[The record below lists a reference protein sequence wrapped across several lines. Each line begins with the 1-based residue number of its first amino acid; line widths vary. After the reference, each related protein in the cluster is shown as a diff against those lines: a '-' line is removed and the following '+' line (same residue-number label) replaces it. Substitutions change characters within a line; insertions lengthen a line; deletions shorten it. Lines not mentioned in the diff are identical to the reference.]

1 MSSTWGS
8 LHKVMLQRWYSGFRT
23 GWDWF
28 QREGKFDKQQTTKR
42 TRLTTLIQYTS
53 VWTHTT
59 RRENCVDGTTASQTL
74 NQAKSYQTQANHI
87 LPSISTLDFSVLS
100 SSLFAGTGCSASAGN
115 KREKCCDVGYTS
127 HSRHIS
133 VFEIKGLHVSRVY
146 SLSCLPSDR
155 LYTLMWAWWTRCS
168 LWGWSRY
175 RLILLL
181 CLRLASIARSHV
193 WLCLFCAKVEKLYRK
208 A

>member
-1 MSSTWGS
+1 MDLGQAEIDSREKQVWQTADKKKNKADHTNSIHGYANTANQMWK
-8 LHKVMLQRWYSGFRT
+8 LRWWNNGESDSQSG
-23 GWDWF
+23 
-28 QREGKFDKQQTTKR
+28 Q
-42 TRLTTLIQYTS
+42 I
-53 VWTHTT
+53 
-59 RRENCVDGTTASQTL
+59 
-74 NQAKSYQTQANHI
+74 KSYQTQANHI

-115 KREKCCDVGYTS
+115 KSEKCCDVGYTS

-133 VFEIKGLHVSRVY
+133 VFEIKGLHVSRVC

-175 RLILLL
+175 RFILLL
-181 CLRLASIARSHV
+181 CLYLASIARSHV
-193 WLCLFCAKVEKLYRK
+193 WLCLFSAKVEKLKNYPEK
-208 A
+208 HKTNH